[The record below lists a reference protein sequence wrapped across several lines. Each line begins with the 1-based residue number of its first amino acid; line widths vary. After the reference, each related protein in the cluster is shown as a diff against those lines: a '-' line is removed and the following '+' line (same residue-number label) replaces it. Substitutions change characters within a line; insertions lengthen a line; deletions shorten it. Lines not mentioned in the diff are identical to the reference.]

1 MTRFN
6 MPQRIFAIGLVP
18 QHATEDEP
26 EDEPFISTRCQP
38 DSLQLF
44 LSELRPLG
52 TTQDATPKCNCKQRG
67 TLDMQANWGVDIA
80 NRDC

>member
-1 MTRFN
+1 MTGFN
-6 MPQRIFAIGLVP
+6 MPQRIFATDLVP
-18 QHATEDEP
+18 QHTT

-38 DSLQLF
+38 DSVQLF
-44 LSELRPLG
+44 LSELRQLG